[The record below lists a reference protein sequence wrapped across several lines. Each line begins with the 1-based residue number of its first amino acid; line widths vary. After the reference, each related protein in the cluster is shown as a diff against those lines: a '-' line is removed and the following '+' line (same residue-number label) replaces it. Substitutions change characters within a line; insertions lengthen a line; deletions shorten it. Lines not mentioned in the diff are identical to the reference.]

1 MAMDY
6 GVVPVEER
14 QRLLRYLEAVV
25 AARKMPVHVS
35 VAFNAAYFGYH
46 FADEGYGRS
55 PLRLDDFPSVTFGEC
70 TPPLP
75 VGAMISV
82 TTGSQPLYAEICY
95 KEGAHPA
102 VDSLGNTPAWLS
114 GSPVGAE
121 GPGDPGDRDAAKR
134 RELLVPDLHAF
145 GPGLSLSPAQ
155 LHRLRSRQRWINAD
169 GHIVVEAVYDSKDAG
184 TQDDLTTYARYL
196 LSTGRPQLLS
206 PFVSVSLTE
215 LVGGTGDE
223 ILLPG
228 LLRLLD
234 TVRRILTSSDQ
245 LRMWGPYA
253 MTRESL
259 AAGWRDTGPLGGD
272 DLRSLVSSV
281 EHGALPAAPQ
291 SRRRHSTK
299 APTAV
304 YTAVGPRLRSFPG
317 ATEALEGIGYA
328 SAVCRANTTL
338 ADFIRR
344 DSNNGLLPNGVRVH
358 LDDFFEGGGVWSSQ
372 YPGDLNFPQDALTP
386 EGRGWTSSVADAA
399 APTPEPQATPIDNPL
414 EDDADLDPVELLRVT
429 EDTVVYRRPLRL
441 AHLAAGMAP
450 LHPIVA
456 EELRSAD
463 GRSQAVWFE
472 IEHRGQLPGEAGDP
486 QKTYAEVTDQTRC
499 LVGVTWPLDFFPGLQ
514 IVFRWSRGGRTLHA
528 ATEPLDDPVR
538 FGDRL
543 LGHCYDARVLTRED
557 VPGSDRDGDTA
568 VGLAPRELV
577 MRTVRRCGLLTS
589 DGHALLDRGFLP
601 RAVYG
606 GVEPARTQSAALES
620 AVAELLAQK
629 VLTPAVGSR
638 DPAGQPHYPARSTER
653 IIPLIGYRPPV
664 VRVRRPWGA
673 DDSQEEMRGVQYVP
687 GHLRR
692 LLPGASA
699 SDTQKEAF
707 QEHCRL
713 LGKADGWELPDGYTF
728 VTQHTRGQ

>member
-1 MAMDY
+1 MAVDY
-6 GVVPVEER
+6 GVVPEEER

-25 AARKMPVHVS
+25 AARKMPMHVS
-35 VAFNAAYFGYH
+35 VAFNAAYFGFH
-46 FADEGYGRS
+46 FAGEGYGRS
-55 PLRLDDFPSVTFGEC
+55 PLRLDDFPPVTLGEC

-75 VGAMISV
+75 VGAMICV

-102 VDSLGNTPAWLS
+102 VDNLGNTPAWLS
-114 GSPVGAE
+114 GSPVGAK
-121 GPGDPGDRDAAKR
+121 GPGDPGDHNAAKR
-134 RELLVPDLHAF
+134 RELLIPDLHAF

-155 LHRLRSRQRWINAD
+155 LHRFRSRQRWINAD
-169 GHIVVEAVYDSKDAG
+169 GHIVVEAVYDSKDAV
-184 TQDDLTTYARYL
+184 TQDDLSTYARYL
-196 LSTGRPQLLS
+196 LSTGRSQLLS

-215 LVGGTGDE
+215 LAGGTDDE

-234 TVRRILTSSDQ
+234 TVRRILISSDQ

-253 MTRESL
+253 MTRESV
-259 AAGWRDTGPLGGD
+259 AAGWREKGPLGGD
-272 DLRSLVSSV
+272 DMRNLVASV
-281 EHGALPAAPQ
+281 EHGAQRAAPQ

-299 APTAV
+299 APMAI

-317 ATEALEGIGYA
+317 AAEAIEGVGYA
-328 SAVCRANTTL
+328 SAVCRANITL

-344 DSNNGLLPNGVRVH
+344 DSDNGLLPNGARVH

-372 YPGDLNFPQDALTP
+372 YPGNLSSPHDALTP
-386 EGRGWTSSVADAA
+386 AGCGWASSMPDAGI
-399 APTPEPQATPIDNPL
+399 PTREPQATPIDNPL

-429 EDTVVYRRPLRL
+429 EDALVYRQPLRL
-441 AHLAAGMAP
+441 AHLTAGLAP
-450 LHPIVA
+450 LHPLVA

-463 GRSQAVWFE
+463 SLRQAVWFE
-472 IEHRGQLPGEAGDP
+472 LEHRGQLPGESGAP
-486 QKTYAEVTDQTRC
+486 QKTYAEVTDQSRC
-499 LVGVTWPLDFFPGLQ
+499 LVGVTWPLDFFPGL
-514 IVFRWSRGGRTLHA
+514 VLKFRWSRSGRTLHA
-528 ATEPLDDPVR
+528 ATEPLENPVR

-543 LGHCYDARVLTRED
+543 VGHCYDARVLTRED

-589 DGHALLDRGFLP
+589 DGHALLDRAFLP

-606 GVEPARTQSAALES
+606 GVEPARAQSVALES
-620 AVAELLAQK
+620 AVAELLAQE
-629 VLTPAVGSR
+629 VLTPAIGSR
-638 DPAGQPHYPARSTER
+638 DPAGQPHYPARSTEPN
-653 IIPLIGYRPPV
+653 IPLIGYRPPV
-664 VRVRRPWGA
+664 VRVRRSWGA
-673 DDSQEEMRGVQYVP
+673 NDPQEDMRGVQYVP

-692 LLPGASA
+692 LLPGCSP

-728 VTQHTRGQ
+728 VTQYTRGQ